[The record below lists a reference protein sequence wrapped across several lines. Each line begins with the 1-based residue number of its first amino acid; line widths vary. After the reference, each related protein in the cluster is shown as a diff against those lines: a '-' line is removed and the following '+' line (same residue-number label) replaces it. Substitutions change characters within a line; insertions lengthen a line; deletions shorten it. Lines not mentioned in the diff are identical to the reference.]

1 MKGELN
7 NVTKIDE
14 GFVVSRYR
22 QANNRPEQIDILAQL
37 YETDI
42 DTIIEILEKWDAL
55 DLRDL
60 SRFHRCKVCGAF
72 IKANARQG
80 KCLECRSA
88 ENRAIRRARI
98 IANRGGGRGH
108 KKGES

>member
-1 MKGELN
+1 MEVLN

-42 DTIIEILEKWDAL
+42 D
-55 DLRDL
+55 L
-60 SRFHRCKVCGAF
+60 SRSW
-72 IKANARQG
+72 
-80 KCLECRSA
+80 RSGMLL
-88 ENRAIRRARI
+88 ICVI
-98 IANRGGGRGH
+98 
-108 KKGES
+108 